1 MCFLLVKVIGKR
13 VSVFGRVSVY
23 PQEGVCVSSGGCLC
37 IFGRVSVYLWE
48 GVQNTPTPSRRYTD
62 TCPKIHR
69 HPPEDTQTPSRRY
82 TDTLPKTDTL
92 LPITLTNGS

>member
-37 IFGRVSVYLWE
+37 IFRRVSVYLRE
-48 GVQNTPTPSRRYTD
+48 GVCVSLGGCPKYTD
-62 TCPKIHR
+62 TLPKIHR
-69 HPPEDTQTPSRRY
+69 HLPEDTQTPS
-82 TDTLPKTDTL
+82 
-92 LPITLTNGS
+92 